1 MSAVRCTYFFS
12 LHMRTISPE
21 GASSFSFFFLKL
33 GERIQMFKVL
43 GCYSADKAA
52 QPTANSNFITNELSL
67 FSQKDRNPI
76 CFFIIT
82 CCFLGGVSATNN
94 KNIFRCSTVQPGSF
108 SHESWI
114 TLALCPVNGSS
125 APRCVFMSHV
135 SSAEFC
141 DSNVVRRGVSLR
153 GLSTV
158 KSSSWESFV
167 GAKLSY
173 PYINSVSAFDSLFFL
188 TSQLPAHPL
197 GRPCGL
203 CYVIVNLLL
212 KSGSAEISCF
222 YFEHFIS

>member
-1 MSAVRCTYFFS
+1 MS
-12 LHMRTISPE
+12 
-21 GASSFSFFFLKL
+21 
-33 GERIQMFKVL
+33 KVL
-43 GCYSADKAA
+43 GSFSADEAA
-52 QPTANSNFITNELSL
+52 LHIAKRNIKPDELSL
-67 FSQKDRNPI
+67 VFQEGGLSI
-76 CFFIIT
+76 YFLILSS
-82 CCFLGGVSATNN
+82 CFLGGVSATNT
-94 KNIFRCSTVQPGSF
+94 KNIFRSSAVQPGSF

-153 GLSTV
+153 ELSTV

-173 PYINSVSAFDSLFFL
+173 PCTTSVSAFDTLVLL
-188 TSQLPAHPL
+188 TSQLPVHPL

-203 CYVIVNLLL
+203 VLRHCF
-212 KSGSAEISCF
+212 ISCCSQEVLGSVVF
-222 YFEHFIS
+222 VSSALCKEKIYVHITAYINY

>member
-1 MSAVRCTYFFS
+1 
-12 LHMRTISPE
+12 
-21 GASSFSFFFLKL
+21 
-33 GERIQMFKVL
+33 MFKVL

-52 QPTANSNFITNELSL
+52 QPTANSNLITNELSL
-67 FSQKDRNPI
+67 CSQKDSNPI
-76 CFFIIT
+76 CFFIII

-114 TLALCPVNGSS
+114 TLALRPVNGSS

-135 SSAEFC
+135 SSAEWC

-173 PYINSVSAFDSLFFL
+173 LYTTSVSAFDSLFLL

-197 GRPCGL
+197 GRPCVL
-203 CYVIVNLLL
+203 CYVIVLSLVVVRKCWDQL
-212 KSGSAEISCF
+212 F
-222 YFEHFIS
+222 LF

>member
-1 MSAVRCTYFFS
+1 M
-12 LHMRTISPE
+12 P
-21 GASSFSFFFLKL
+21 
-33 GERIQMFKVL
+33 KVL
-43 GCYSADKAA
+43 VTFSVDEAA
-52 QPTANSNFITNELSL
+52 PNIAKRNIKPDELSL
-67 FSQKDRNPI
+67 VFQEGGLSI
-76 CFFIIT
+76 YFFILSS
-82 CCFLGGVSATNN
+82 CFPRGVSARNT
-94 KNIFRCSTVQPGSF
+94 KNIFCSSPVQPSSF

-114 TLALCPVNGSS
+114 TLALRPVNGSS

-173 PYINSVSAFDSLFFL
+173 LYTTSVSAFDSLFLL

-203 CYVIVNLLL
+203 VLRHCF
-212 KSGSAEISCF
+212 ISCCSQKVLGSVVF
-222 YFEHFIS
+222 VSSILFPECFKSYKGVLMRLE